1 MQKLNRIYRTGTTD
15 ARTGAYY
22 DHPENE
28 RAMSTDDQV
37 NDLGGVAAMRLRQ
50 GGAARRRFVRL
61 DGPKGP
67 RLEPE
72 APAPRAVGRI
82 EEFLLRAANFLV
94 ATVALIILLPVIVVI
109 GLLVRLDSPGPVIYR
124 QLRIGLDRRGR
135 LDVRDRTGRR
145 VNDLGGR
152 PFMIYK
158 FRTMRIDAELD
169 SGPVWARKN
178 DDRATRV
185 GSFLRATR
193 MDEIPQFWNVL
204 KGDMAVVGPRPER
217 PNFVLELQK
226 EIDGYRLRNRVRPGI
241 TGWAQV
247 NRGADQT
254 VDDVREKVDF
264 DIEYVRRR
272 SLWFDLLIMLKTLP
286 VMFEREKSLETD
298 DENE

>member
-1 MQKLNRIYRTGTTD
+1 MDT
-15 ARTGAYY
+15 
-22 DHPENE
+22 
-28 RAMSTDDQV
+28 
-37 NDLGGVAAMRLRQ
+37 
-50 GGAARRRFVRL
+50 
-61 DGPKGP
+61 
-67 RLEPE
+67 
-72 APAPRAVGRI
+72 
-82 EEFLLRAANFLV
+82 
-94 ATVALIILLPVIVVI
+94 
-109 GLLVRLDSPGPVIYR
+109 
-124 QLRIGLDRRGR
+124 
-135 LDVRDRTGRR
+135 RDRTGRR

-158 FRTMRIDAELD
+158 FRTMRVDAEFD
-169 SGPVWARKN
+169 SGPVWARAD

-185 GSFLRATR
+185 GRVLRKTR

-254 VDDVREKVDF
+254 VEDVREKVDF

-272 SLWFDLLIMLKTLP
+272 SLWFDLMIMLKTLP
-286 VMFEREKSLETD
+286 VMFEQSLEPD
-298 DENE
+298 DKED

>member
-1 MQKLNRIYRTGTTD
+1 M
-15 ARTGAYY
+15 
-22 DHPENE
+22 
-28 RAMSTDDQV
+28 
-37 NDLGGVAAMRLRQ
+37 GGIAAMRLRQ

-61 DGPKGP
+61 DGPRGP

-72 APAPRAVGRI
+72 SPPGRGLSRF
-82 EEFLLRAANFLV
+82 EEFLLRAANLAV
-94 ATVALIILLPVIVVI
+94 TVVALVVLLPVIVLI
-109 GLLVRLDSPGPVIYR
+109 AIAVRLDSPGPVIYR
-124 QLRIGLDRRGR
+124 QLRVGLDRRGR
-135 LDVRDRTGRR
+135 TDTRDSTGRR

-158 FRTMRIDAELD
+158 FRTMRVDAEFD
-169 SGPVWARKN
+169 SGPVWARAD

-185 GSFLRATR
+185 GRVLRKTR
-193 MDEIPQFWNVL
+193 LDEIPQFWNVL

-226 EIDGYRLRNRVRPGI
+226 EIDGYRLRNRVKPGI

-254 VDDVREKVDF
+254 LEDVREKVDF

-272 SLWFDLLIMLKTLP
+272 SLWFDLMIMLKTLP
-286 VMFEREKSLETD
+286 VMFEQDTALESED
-298 DENE
+298 GED

>member
-1 MQKLNRIYRTGTTD
+1 MTRFVRNGTTD
-15 ARTGAYY
+15 ARTREY
-22 DHPENE
+22 DLFPENE
-28 RAMSTDDQV
+28 HAMSTDERV
-37 NDLGGVAAMRLRQ
+37 KELGGIAALRLRH

-72 APAPRAVGRI
+72 TPVGRDVGRV
-82 EEFLLRAANFLV
+82 EEFMLRAANFVVTL
-94 ATVALIILLPVIVVI
+94 VALIILLPVVIVIAVA
-109 GLLVRLDSPGPVIYR
+109 VRLDSPGPVIYR
-124 QLRIGLDRRGR
+124 QLRVGLDRRGR
-135 LDVRDRTGRR
+135 MDRRDSTGRR

-158 FRTMRIDAELD
+158 FRTMRVDAEFD
-169 SGPVWARKN
+169 SGPVWARAD

-185 GSFLRATR
+185 GRVLRKTR

-254 VDDVREKVDF
+254 VEDVREKVDF

-272 SLWFDLLIMLKTLP
+272 SLWFDLMIMLKTLP
-286 VMFEREKSLETD
+286 VMFEQSLEPD
-298 DENE
+298 DKED